1 MISLIFLDSRQGK
14 KKAWSRPI
22 NLMNRK
28 LNSRIETAENN
39 DEKQIKGKRL
49 KKPSYLLNH
58 YIANS
63 SIHGL
68 RYVLDPELY
77 NVERFVWLLFFIT
90 SIVATTYAAC
100 IVTAQFQV
108 IINFNY
114 YIMNCLIFTQILKH
128 CYKIVISLLHT
139 CYFSFLR

>member
-1 MISLIFLDSRQGK
+1 MS
-14 KKAWSRPI
+14 
-22 NLMNRK
+22 RK
-28 LNSRIETAENN
+28 LNSRTATDEIN
-39 DEKQIKGKRL
+39 DEKQIEGKRL
-49 KKPSYLLNH
+49 KKPLYLLNY

-77 NVERFVWLLFFIT
+77 IIERFVWFLFFVT

-108 IINFNY
+108 IIFSYCISTLFNY
-114 YIMNCLIFTQILKH
+114 YTKFDFSVTKLLYP
-128 CYKIVISLLHT
+128 CYT
-139 CYFSFLR
+139 CYLSLILFLNEYCTRVT